1 MRKFAAN
8 YLISDS
14 GILLKNGIV
23 HADDSGNVI
32 QYFDTKGDLRES
44 ELLAFHNGIL
54 MAGFEFVKSNEPAPV
69 DENPI
74 DEKIS
79 DLDSE
84 QLTIQNFAELAK
96 QHQEKFPEMIIPE
109 ILKELASDLAKRG
122 FIQERKAGI
131 FLLSGANLPD
141 LKFTPKCRIRK
152 IF

>member
-32 QYFDTKGDLRES
+32 QCFDTKGDLRES

-54 MAGFEFVKSNEPAPV
+54 MAGFEFVKSDEPAPV
-69 DENPI
+69 AENPI

-79 DLDSE
+79 DLDSDR
-84 QLTIQNFAELAK
+84 LTIQNFAELAK
-96 QHQEKFPEMIIPE
+96 QVQELFPEMIIPE
-109 ILKELASDLAKRG
+109 IMQKLASDLKRQG
-122 FIQERKAGI
+122 FIQEKRAGV

-152 IF
+152 IY